1 MMEAEEVFASLAI
14 PLMKLVGLKTAEMS
28 TEGRFST
35 IIIQTD
41 TDSLHQVSIP
51 KQSNRNF
58 LITLNEKSKA

>member
-1 MMEAEEVFASLAI
+1 MMEAEEVFGSLEI

-41 TDSLHQVSIP
+41 TDSLQQVSIP

-58 LITLNEKSKA
+58 LKTLNKKFKG